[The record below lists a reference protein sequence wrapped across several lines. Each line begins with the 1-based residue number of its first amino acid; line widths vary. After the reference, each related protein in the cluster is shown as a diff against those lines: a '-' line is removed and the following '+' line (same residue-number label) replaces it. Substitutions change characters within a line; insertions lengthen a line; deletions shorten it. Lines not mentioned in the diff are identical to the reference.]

1 MSFKKQFISIGFKIS
16 DLQINDKGYANVIVA
31 ELEGPDQYGNNV
43 EVLTSLSKEDREAK
57 KESDLLG
64 RGRTLWRAKGETGY
78 VYKKQ
83 S

>member
-1 MSFKKQFISIGFKIS
+1 MSFKKQFISVGFKVS
-16 DLQINDKGYANVIVA
+16 ELEINDKGYANVIIA
-31 ELEGPDQYGNNV
+31 ELASPDQYGNNV
-43 EVLTSLSKEDREAK
+43 EVLTSLSKEDREAG

-64 RGRTLWRAKGETGY
+64 RGRTLWRAKGESGH